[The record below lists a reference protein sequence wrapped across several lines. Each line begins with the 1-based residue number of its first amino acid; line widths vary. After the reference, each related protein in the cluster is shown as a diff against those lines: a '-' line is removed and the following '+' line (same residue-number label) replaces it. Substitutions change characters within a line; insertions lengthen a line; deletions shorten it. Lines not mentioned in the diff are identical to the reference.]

1 MDDSPFAPFPMA
13 DAEVPTPAAQPS
25 HLKRVFRNRFGHWRA
40 GWRILVYFVAAIAVG
55 KVFSTPLKVLVPD
68 HMGADFTSW
77 LHMLVWVVGSL
88 ALILAGLGL
97 LKWFDRRPMSLLG
110 LGFGPG
116 WLRELLIG
124 LVAGLAMTSGVVLV
138 LIVTRSVSL
147 EFSPNLGAS
156 LAAMPRYLALF
167 TLAGAVEE
175 LMFRGYPLQ
184 ALAEGS
190 RRWIAVVLL
199 CLPFTIGHFDNPD
212 MTIVGALNVF
222 LLGILLA
229 VIYFKTR
236 RLWMPIGL
244 HLSWNLAQSWLWG
257 FDVSGIKIDN
267 QLFVINPTGAEV
279 LTGGEFG
286 LEGSVMTSL
295 LSLVVLGWIL
305 FGRTLKPTV
314 ETAAM
319 WARYPSGFGI
329 APVADTAGEER
340 LTETLHEG
348 ANDPASLADADADD
362 AMRDFRDADP
372 EPDPVGP
379 Q

>member
-1 MDDSPFAPFPMA
+1 MDDSPFAPFQMA
-13 DAEVPTPAAQPS
+13 DAEVPMPAGQPS
-25 HLKRVFRNRFGHWRA
+25 HVKRVFRNRFGHWRA
-40 GWRILVYFVAAIAVG
+40 GWRILVYFLAAIVVG
-55 KVFSTPLKVLVPD
+55 KAFSTPLKVLLPD
-68 HMGADFTSW
+68 AVGADFTSW
-77 LHMLVWVVGSL
+77 THMLVWVVGNV

-97 LKWFDRRPMSLLG
+97 LRWFDRRPMSLLG

-124 LVAGLAMTSGVVLV
+124 LAAGLAMTSGVVLV
-138 LIVTRSVSL
+138 LVVTRSVSL

-156 LAAMPRYLALF
+156 LAALPRYLVLF

-190 RRWIAVVLL
+190 RRWIAAVLL
-199 CLPFTIGHFDNPD
+199 CLPFTIGHFNNPD

-222 LLGILLA
+222 LLGILLT
-229 VIYFKTR
+229 VVYFKTR
-236 RLWMPIGL
+236 RLWLPIGL

-286 LEGSVMTSL
+286 LEGSVMTSV
-295 LSLVVLGWIL
+295 LSLVVLGWLL
-305 FGRTLKPTV
+305 FGRALKPTV
-314 ETAAM
+314 ETVAL
-319 WARYPSGFGI
+319 WARYPAGFGL
-329 APVADTAGEER
+329 APAADAAGEER
-340 LTETLHEG
+340 LTEAFHEA
-348 ANDPASLADADADD
+348 ANDPAFLADVDD
-362 AMRDFRDADP
+362 AEADT
-372 EPDPVGP
+372 EGLR
-379 Q
+379 